1 MKLKMI
7 GFSKRFKL
15 NGEKLEK
22 IIKNTNFKL
31 VDMVSTVGDLLNSA
45 IEHKPDVIIID
56 TEMNDN
62 NYYLNAVI
70 KTIYNNFNKNI
81 VVITKK
87 ADECYKDYYMVNALY
102 WKIGVA
108 RILNKMSKRL
118 YNARNSYAIN
128 ISNVIAKALEENN
141 FSSSHLGYHYL
152 AKAIELCYERNGF
165 VKNLTTE
172 IYSKVADYYDTN
184 YKNVERNIRHAIK
197 CAINQHKI
205 SNIKEGDIVRKLT
218 SCSNRKVIA
227 SFANSILIKSRND
240 IYKI

>member
-1 MKLKMI
+1 MI
-7 GFSKRFKL
+7 GFSKRFEL
-15 NGEKLEK
+15 NGEKFEK
-22 IIKNTNFKL
+22 IVKNTNFKL
-31 VDMVSTVGDLLNSA
+31 IDVVSTVGDLLNA
-45 IEHKPDVIIID
+45 VIEHKPDVIIVDI
-56 TEMNDN
+56 EMNES
-62 NYYLNAVI
+62 NYFLNAII

-81 VVITKK
+81 VVITQK
-87 ADECYKDYYMVNALY
+87 ADEIYKDYHMVNVLY

-118 YNARNSYAIN
+118 YNSKNSYALN
-128 ISNVIAKALEENN
+128 ISNVIAKALEDNN

-172 IYSKVADYYDTN
+172 IYSKVASYYDTN

-197 CAINQHKI
+197 CAINQNRI
-205 SNIKEGDIVRKLT
+205 SNIKEGDIVKKLT
-218 SCSNRKVIA
+218 NCSNRKVIA